1 MGRTQAF
8 DTATAVAAARDVF
21 WDKGFEAASLAD
33 LEQATGLNRSS
44 LYRTFESKRG
54 LYDAAVA
61 DYLDAVIAPRLAR
74 LRGADDPVAA
84 LRDYWATLSA
94 FIMTTPASSPRRGC
108 LLLNS
113 ASGIAGWDEQQRAVV
128 DDYRAALQQTF
139 ETVLGRADAG
149 APAHEVERRARLL
162 VAITASSLL
171 LSRVNPRE
179 AAALIET
186 ATAAVG

>member
-61 DYLDAVIAPRLAR
+61 DYLDTVIAPRLAR
-74 LRGADDPVAA
+74 LRGADDPVVA
-84 LRDYWATLSA
+84 LGEYWATLTA
-94 FIMTTPASSPRRGC
+94 FITMTPEDSPRRGC

-113 ASGIAGWDEQQRAVV
+113 ASGIAGSDAQQRAVV
-128 DDYRAALQQTF
+128 DGYRADLQQAF
-139 ETVLGRADAG
+139 ETVLHRADAG
-149 APAHEVERRARLL
+149 AAAQEIARRARLL
-162 VAITASSLL
+162 VAITASALL
-171 LSRVNPRE
+171 LSRVNPGE

-186 ATAAVG
+186 ASDVVG

>member
-33 LEQATGLNRSS
+33 LEHATGLNRSS

-61 DYLDAVIAPRLAR
+61 DYLDTVIAPRLAR
-74 LRGADDPVAA
+74 LRGADDPVVA
-84 LRDYWATLSA
+84 LGEYWATLTA
-94 FIMTTPASSPRRGC
+94 FITMTPADSPRRGC

-113 ASGIAGWDEQQRAVV
+113 ASGIAGSDAQQRAVV
-128 DDYRAALQQTF
+128 DGYRADLQQAF
-139 ETVLGRADAG
+139 ETVLLRADTG
-149 APAHEVERRARLL
+149 AATQEIARRARLL
-162 VAITASSLL
+162 VAITASALL
-171 LSRVNPRE
+171 LSRVNPGE

-186 ATAAVG
+186 ASDVVG